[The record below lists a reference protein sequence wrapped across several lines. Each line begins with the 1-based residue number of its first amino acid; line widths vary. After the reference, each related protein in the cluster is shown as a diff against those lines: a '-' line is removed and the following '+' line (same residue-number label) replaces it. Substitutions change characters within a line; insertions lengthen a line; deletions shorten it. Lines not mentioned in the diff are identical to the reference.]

1 MKPLAINFGAPPP
14 TAPWWALL
22 LFMAGLA
29 ACAAGVWR
37 FSAAQAELQS
47 LRDEVAQKQELLAL
61 RSPVRDLRAQFEMP
75 ADRVRAINRAIAR
88 LNLPWVP
95 LFAAVE
101 AAKPET
107 VALLSLEP
115 DAGKRMLKIVAET
128 RKSADMLAF
137 VDRLAKRA
145 EFVNVTLQKHEI
157 SDQDVNRPY
166 RFQLEARWREQP

>member
-1 MKPLAINFGAPPP
+1 MKPLAINFGTAP
-14 TAPWWALL
+14 TAAPWWTVL
-22 LFMAGLA
+22 LFVAGFG

-37 FSAAQAELQS
+37 FSTAQAELQTA
-47 LRDEVAQKQELLAL
+47 RREITQKQELLAL
-61 RSPVRDLRAQFEMP
+61 RSPAREQRPQYDLP
-75 ADRVRAINRAIAR
+75 ADRVRAINRAIAK

-107 VALLSLEP
+107 VALLALEP

-128 RKSADMLAF
+128 RRSSDMLAF
-137 VDRLAKRA
+137 VDRLAKRG
-145 EFVNVTLQKHEI
+145 EFVGVTLQKHEI